1 MQGIHILAD
10 LSGCRGDAALLTDV
24 ARLRELCIT
33 SVKAAGLTAVGELF
47 YAYSKEEGG
56 ACEQQSGSTGIV
68 LLAESHLAVH
78 TWPELAS
85 VTLDIYA
92 CNYSEDN
99 SGKAEH
105 LLNLLA
111 EAFMPTDRSL
121 QRGVQRIHRGAAAAF
136 GGAS

>member
-1 MQGIHILAD
+1 MQGLHIIAD
-10 LSGCRGDAALLTDV
+10 LSGCRCDAALLTDV
-24 ARLRELCIT
+24 ARLRELCVS
-33 SVKAAGLTAVGELF
+33 SVKAVGLTAVGELF
-47 YAYSKEEGG
+47 YLYSQEEGIDSG
-56 ACEQQSGSTGIV
+56 QQSGVTGVI

-78 TWPELAS
+78 TWPELAG

-92 CNYSEDN
+92 CNYSADN

-136 GGAS
+136 TSLN

>member
-1 MQGIHILAD
+1 MQGLHILAD
-10 LSGCRGDAALLTDV
+10 FSGCRGDTALLTDV

-33 SVKAAGLTAVGELF
+33 AVNACGLTAVGELF
-47 YAYSKEEGG
+47 YSYSKEDNSD
-56 ACEQQSGSTGIV
+56 CEQKSGATGIV

-78 TWPELAS
+78 TWPELAG

-99 SGKAEH
+99 SSKAEH

-121 QRGVQRIHRGAAAAF
+121 QRGVQRIQRGAVSAFSAAT
-136 GGAS
+136 